1 LEFHA
6 VRILVHNSNR
16 SLKFYKDVLGFS
28 GWHDKNQEYAYFEE
42 KQLALF
48 SLKRM
53 NKALNQDIEA
63 LESNSPF
70 KFLIQFEVGDVDRT
84 CRDLMDRG
92 IRFVNHPHD
101 QTAWGSRIAHFN
113 DPDGNIIELYHPI
126 RK

>member
-1 LEFHA
+1 MLLEYWSM
-6 VRILVHNSNR
+6 ILIVVS
-16 SLKFYKDVLGFS
+16 KFYKDVLGFS

-53 NKALNQDIEA
+53 NKALNQDIET

-70 KFLIQFEVGDVDRT
+70 KFLIQFEVDDVDGT
-84 CRDLMDRG
+84 CRELMDRG
-92 IRFVNHPHD
+92 IRFINHPHG
-101 QTAWGSRIAHFN
+101 QTSWGSRVAHFN